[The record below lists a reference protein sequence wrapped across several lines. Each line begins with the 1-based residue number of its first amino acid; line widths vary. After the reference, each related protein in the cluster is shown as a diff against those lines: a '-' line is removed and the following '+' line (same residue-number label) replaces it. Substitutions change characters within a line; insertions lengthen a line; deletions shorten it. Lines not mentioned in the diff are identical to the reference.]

1 MRAVRS
7 AAELCTAD
15 VTVHTLP
22 GALQPA
28 DCSKFLKN
36 HLNIDKY

>member
-15 VTVHTLP
+15 VTVHTLS

-36 HLNIDKY
+36 YLNIDKY